1 MTTFVSLFSGVG
13 GFDLGL
19 ERAGWRCV
27 AQVEWDPQCQAVLAR
42 HWPDVPRWSDVADVS
57 GGDLPP
63 ADVVAFGSPCQDL
76 SVAGKRA
83 GFTDGSRS
91 NLFFEA
97 IRIIK
102 EMRDATGSI
111 QPRFV
116 IWENVVGALN
126 SNQGDDFAAVIDA
139 LAEVGA
145 VDIGWRVLDA
155 RWFGVPQRRRRVFV
169 VADLAGRCAGAVST
183 EPEGVRWHS
192 DPCGTSG
199 PSAARGVGAGV
210 ADGGDVLTTH
220 THTTAL
226 TRGLG
231 SGGPDAAH
239 ACAGW
244 LVSERAGGGGTVAGV
259 AGRAADDGC
268 GRCDLGGGA
277 VSDPLPFSKA
287 GRARSVDDGETWVP
301 GEVSPTLNAFDNGT
315 ESRAT
320 VTITT
325 GTVVR
330 RLTPLECERLMG
342 WSDDHTRWRADGT
355 EVSDSARYRMCG
367 NGVAS
372 PVAHYV
378 AACINRALEQEAQ
391 P

>member
-27 AQVEWDPQCQAVLAR
+27 AQVEWDQQCQAVLAH

-57 GGDLPP
+57 GYELPP

-83 GFTDGSRS
+83 GFIDGGRS
-91 NLFFEA
+91 NLFFQA

-102 EMRDATGSI
+102 EMRHATGSV

-116 IWENVVGALN
+116 IWENVVGALS
-126 SNQGDDFAAVIDA
+126 SNQGDDFAAVLDA

-183 EPEGVRWHS
+183 EPEGVRWDS
-192 DPCGTSG
+192 DPCGASG
-199 PSAARGVGAGV
+199 PSAAGSVGAGV
-210 ADGGDVLTTH
+210 ADGGGVTATH
-220 THTTAL
+220 THTHTVSAL

-259 AGRAADDGC
+259 EGRAADD
-268 GRCDLGGGA
+268 RHRRSDLGGGA
-277 VSDPLPFSKA
+277 VTGGGKPGSGFA
-287 GRARSVDDGETWVP
+287 AARQ
-301 GEVSPTLNAFDNGT
+301 
-315 ESRAT
+315 
-320 VTITT
+320 
-325 GTVVR
+325 GTVIR

-342 WSDDHTRWRADGT
+342 WPDDHTRWRADGT

-378 AACINRALEQEAQ
+378 AACINQALEQEGQ